1 MLVLLAVTFG
11 EGGSASNGE
20 PRRKGTINH
29 YFVSL
34 CVFIPYRQNLAYA
47 PFCHSQPLLS
57 LCDISSAS
65 TEEFTPEGGSRRTI
79 YNLPTGKYNFATQNL
94 TAVGNIAPV
103 LRDAVGVVP
112 YGFTHKTSRRQ
123 YHFATQNLTA
133 VRQYHFAK
141 QNIRQALPLFTERA
155 CPLRLQV

>member
-47 PFCHSQPLLS
+47 PFCHFQPLLS

-79 YNLPTGKYNFATQNL
+79 YNLPTGKYNFA
-94 TAVGNIAPV
+94 
-103 LRDAVGVVP
+103 
-112 YGFTHKTSRRQ
+112 
-123 YHFATQNLTA
+123 
-133 VRQYHFAK
+133 K
-141 QNIRQALPLFTERA
+141 QNITATAISLCIAKSNCRRKHRSCFYGTPWASSPTASLKKPPLAFAVSNIT
-155 CPLRLQV
+155 LRSKIYIRRCRFY